1 MVEERDKTV
10 SKHIILKMN
19 EELAK
24 DDDTQENMRLMFTSE
39 PASLREFKE
48 SQEMRDDGII
58 KVDGVMLDEGTREP
72 ISFDRG
78 ERIIKNVEERM
89 LTEANPKMEEMGFHY
104 INRKILRKVD

>member
-48 SQEMRDDGII
+48 SQEMRAEGSI